1 MSNNPL
7 SIIDL
12 MEREYDVNIEGDDS
26 ILNVSIVFEIE
37 GNNSVNIDKIK
48 SMRHLYEL
56 GDSNNMEEL
65 MYVENK

>member
-26 ILNVSIVFEIE
+26 AGKEMFQ
-37 GNNSVNIDKIK
+37 
-48 SMRHLYEL
+48 
-56 GDSNNMEEL
+56 
-65 MYVENK
+65 